1 MTVSIRI
8 NDTLY
13 KQAKAEAKVEQRTIA
28 GQIEHWAMVGRAA
41 LANPDLP
48 VTFVAECLA
57 ALSESNEKLQ
67 PFVLGCKN

>member
-1 MTVSIRI
+1 MTVIVRI

-28 GQIEHWAMVGRAA
+28 GQIEQWALVGRAA
-41 LANPDLP
+41 LAKPDLL